1 MKSTGPILNLADVL
15 TNIPSS
21 PLPSV
26 CCSLASFLFTVFVND
41 LDSDVVNRVWK
52 FADDVKMIRNVGT
65 VKGVRE
71 FREDLTR
78 MENVG

>member
-1 MKSTGPILNLADVL
+1 
-15 TNIPSS
+15 
-21 PLPSV
+21 
-26 CCSLASFLFTVFVND
+26 VFVND

-52 FADDVKMIRNVGT
+52 FTDDVNMIGNVGT

-78 MENVG
+78 MEKWTKVWQMGFIIIIPLLFMFTFLLSVFDEINIYI